1 MVKNSPAMQ
10 ETRVQ
15 SLGQGD
21 PLEKGILLPSPGEF
35 HRQWSLAGYS
45 PCACK
50 ESDMTE
56 RLTLSLSRLYMY
68 TKCTISLRRVEGLT
82 EYK

>member
-1 MVKNSPAMQ
+1 MQ

-45 PCACK
+45 PC
-50 ESDMTE
+50 E
-56 RLTLSLSRLYMY
+56 LSRLYMY